1 MKFDFINS
9 NQLLE
14 IASEEKL
21 YDKLIFQLNK
31 DLKLS
36 NLEEE
41 FGSSISPE
49 KLKRDLHEL
58 IFILIND
65 RFADY
70 LNFLYIIDVSE
81 NEIKSL
87 DGSDVVKLSEE
98 VTFLVLKRE
107 WQKVW
112 FKNKYS

>member
-1 MKFDFINS
+1 MKFDFLNS
-9 NQLLE
+9 TELLQT
-14 IASEEKL
+14 ASDEKL
-21 YDKLIFQLNK
+21 YKKLIIQLNK
-31 DLKLS
+31 DLKLA

-41 FGSSISPE
+41 FNDTVTPD

-58 IFILIND
+58 IFLLIND

-81 NEIKSL
+81 NEVKLL
-87 DGSDVVKLSEE
+87 DGSDVVKLSEN